1 MSNKPKRNSI
11 AVKGT
16 DVAVLSHDRQDY
28 ISLTDI
34 ARYKDAERTDYL
46 IANWMRNRNTIE
58 FLGVWEQLNNP
69 GFNPIEFDGIRK
81 QAGLNSFILT
91 AKLCVDAAPI
101 DGPATFPTHPFR
113 VPPPPQNN
121 ALDTLSY

>member
-1 MSNKPKRNSI
+1 MSNKPKRNLIS
-11 AVKGT
+11 VKGT

-34 ARYKDAERTDYL
+34 ARHRDAERTDYL

-69 GFNPIEFDGIRK
+69 TFNPIEFDGIK
-81 QAGLNSFILT
+81 
-91 AKLCVDAAPI
+91 K
-101 DGPATFPTHPFR
+101 
-113 VPPPPQNN
+113 
-121 ALDTLSY
+121 